1 MRAELPH
8 AALQN
13 IPRHK
18 QIKRLIRG
26 GIPSSMRHKI
36 WLEISGAQARRE
48 GQVCGCRARLIL
60 VPMALLPMPPPV
72 SLPALQPTLF
82 NDLLEVAARD
92 GCTVSPV

>member
-1 MRAELPH
+1 MRD
-8 AALQN
+8 
-13 IPRHK
+13 
-18 QIKRLIRG
+18 
-26 GIPSSMRHKI
+26 KI